1 MQNVVKIKINIKND
15 EVVVVKY
22 KVMLD
27 VKKVIYT
34 ICKCVQIVLY
44 VLYDDKYI

>member
-1 MQNVVKIKINIKND
+1 MYKVKTYVKIKINIKND

-27 VKKVIYT
+27 VKKKVMYT
-34 ICKCVQIVLY
+34 SCTCV
-44 VLYDDKYI
+44 